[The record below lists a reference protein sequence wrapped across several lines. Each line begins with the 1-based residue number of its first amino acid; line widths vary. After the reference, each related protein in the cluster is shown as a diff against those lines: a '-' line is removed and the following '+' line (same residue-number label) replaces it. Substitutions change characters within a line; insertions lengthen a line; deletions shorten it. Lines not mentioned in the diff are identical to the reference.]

1 MVVGLGTPS
10 LAMDNDATMQEFDD
24 INAYNEVT
32 VFTETMGRAL
42 SMTLQERV
50 EEAKAGIMALDLENQ
65 GLSYIQEACLT
76 ELDSIAQMDGNFT
89 RIFCTSPYRTS
100 CNSNLLWHRS
110 WNRFLFFPNQQK
122 NY

>member
-42 SMTLQERV
+42 RKGSRKLKPE
-50 EEAKAGIMALDLENQ
+50 
-65 GLSYIQEACLT
+65 
-76 ELDSIAQMDGNFT
+76 
-89 RIFCTSPYRTS
+89 
-100 CNSNLLWHRS
+100 LWHWTWKIKDYLIFRK
-110 WNRFLFFPNQQK
+110 PA
-122 NY
+122 